1 MERVRR
7 VWQGDLPLPDIFWNW
22 AIAGGLAVNMISS
35 AMFLYLAS
43 TDQIFAA
50 VICGYLLSVPYNL
63 IVTVGVFRAAEKYE
77 GDKRWAETAKTVTLI
92 GMLILS
98 IT

>member
-1 MERVRR
+1 MERVRH
-7 VWQGDLPLPDIFWNW
+7 VWHGVLPLPDIFWNW
-22 AIAGGLAVNMISS
+22 AVAGGLAVNMISS

-43 TDQIFAA
+43 SDQIIAA
-50 VICGYLLSVPYNL
+50 LICGYLLSVPYNF
-63 IVTVGVFRAAEKYE
+63 IVSVGVFRAAEKYE
-77 GDKRWAETAKTVTLI
+77 GEQHWAETAKIVTLI